1 MTEEEQTTG
10 LKATPLVTII
20 TPAFNRAD
28 LVAETIES
36 VLGQEYPRLDYLV
49 LDDGSMDGTLDVI
62 KRYGDRLRWESH
74 TNVGEARTVNR
85 GFALARG
92 EIVGVVNS
100 DDPLRPGAV
109 RRLVEALHQRPDAV
123 VAYPDWEMIDG
134 RGQRVRTVRTY
145 DFTGY
150 ADMVR
155 RHYCLPGPAAF
166 FRRSLVERIGGR
178 DPDLR
183 YTGDLDFWF
192 RAGRHG
198 AFVRVAEVLA
208 TFRTHSGSATVAQ
221 QGTRMAEEHLRLIDK
236 LFADPDLPDELR
248 RVEREA
254 RSSAA
259 FVAGTVCGRGA
270 WRAKLGYFATALR
283 LAPTKYFGEYAP
295 RWPLIL
301 STLLNVPYLDVYYRL
316 KAVEERLLGRG
327 DTAKPPPPAR

>member
-1 MTEEEQTTG
+1 VTENEQPAWPS
-10 LKATPLVTII
+10 ATPLVTVI
-20 TPAFNRAD
+20 TPAYNRAD

-36 VLGQEYPRLDYLV
+36 VLSQDYPSLEYVV
-49 LDDGSMDGTLDVI
+49 LDDGSRDTTLDVV

-74 TNVGEARTVNR
+74 ANVGEARTVNR
-85 GFALARG
+85 GFAMARG
-92 EIVGVVNS
+92 DIVGVVNS

-109 RRLVEALHQRPDAV
+109 RRLVEALQRRPDAV
-123 VAYPDWEMIDG
+123 VAYPDWEMIDEHGG
-134 RGQRVRTVRTY
+134 RLRTVRTY
-145 DFTGY
+145 EFTSY

-178 DPDLR
+178 DPELR

-198 AFVRVAEVLA
+198 AFVRVPEVLA
-208 TFRTHSGSATVAQ
+208 TFRTHSGSATVVQ
-221 QGTRMAEEHLRLIDK
+221 QGTRMAEEHLRLTEK
-236 LFADPDLPDELR
+236 LFADPALPEELR

-270 WRAKLGYFATALR
+270 WRARLGYFASALR
-283 LAPTKYFGEYAP
+283 LAPAKYLGEYAV
-295 RWPLIL
+295 RWPLIVA
-301 STLLNVPYLDVYYRL
+301 TLLNVPYLDVYYRL
-316 KAVEERLLGRG
+316 KAVEERLLGRRA
-327 DTAKPPPPAR
+327 TAERPPPAR